1 MFRPS
6 KPSQSN
12 LFTSG
17 DSIFSGKSLSI
28 YEDTNSWHNIFR
40 EKVTNQID
48 ETIFKPLFAQGK
60 GTPNASIKVL
70 LSMMILKEAQGLSDE
85 RLFESCR
92 FNMLTRSAI
101 GLLNAD
107 DSLPTESTYLRHN
120 LIISRLNEP
129 S

>member
-17 DSIFSGKSLSI
+17 GSIFSGKSLSI
-28 YEDTNSWHNIFR
+28 YEDSNSWHNMFR
-40 EKVTNQID
+40 EKVTNKID
-48 ETIFKPLFAQGK
+48 ESIFKPLFAQGK

-85 RLFESCR
+85 KLFESCR
-92 FNMLTRSAI
+92 FNMLTRS
-101 GLLNAD
+101 
-107 DSLPTESTYLRHN
+107 
-120 LIISRLNEP
+120 
-129 S
+129 